1 MPGSML
7 NLAALQETPLRRDPF
22 DHVVVPD
29 FVPAETLQRVMKD
42 FPAVAGAGSYPL
54 SALRGGAAF
63 SALTDI
69 LQGEEMTAAI
79 SEKFDIPLSD
89 RPTMITVRG
98 QCRPS
103 DGQIHTDSRGK
114 LVTVLLYLNESWD
127 TGGGRLRLLRT
138 PDDIDDF
145 AVEVPP
151 GGGTMLAFPCT
162 ENAWHGHK
170 SFEGMRRSIQLN
182 WVRDIGYLRKERFRH
197 GVSALFKKARFA

>member
-1 MPGSML
+1 MPSSML
-7 NLAALQETPLRRDPF
+7 NLAALQDTPLRHDPF

-29 FVPAETLQRVMKD
+29 FVPAEDLRRVMAD
-42 FPAVAGAGSYPL
+42 FPAVDSPGSYPL
-54 SALRGGAAF
+54 HALQSGGAF

-79 SEKFDIPLSD
+79 SKKFDISLSD

-103 DGQIHTDSRGK
+103 DGKIHTDSNGK

-127 TGGGRLRLLRT
+127 TDGGRLRLLRT
-138 PDDIDDF
+138 PDDLDDF

-151 GGGTMLAFPCT
+151 ACGTMLAFRCT

-182 WVRDIGYLRKERFRH
+182 WVRDSGYLRKERFRH
-197 GVSALFKKARFA
+197 SVSALFKKARFA

>member
-1 MPGSML
+1 MPSSML
-7 NLAALQETPLRRDPF
+7 NLAALQETPLRHDPF

-29 FVPAETLQRVMKD
+29 FVPTEELQRVMED
-42 FPAVAGAGSYPL
+42 FPAVDSAGSYPL
-54 SALRGGAAF
+54 HALRSGGAF
-63 SALTDI
+63 SALADI

-79 SEKFDIPLSD
+79 SEKFDISLSN

-103 DGQIHTDSRGK
+103 DGKIHTDSNGK

-127 TGGGRLRLLRT
+127 TDGGRLRLLRT
-138 PDDIDDF
+138 PDDIEDF

-151 GGGTMLAFPCT
+151 ACGTMLAFRCT

-170 SFEGMRRSIQLN
+170 SFEGKRRSIQLN
-182 WVRDIGYLRKERFRH
+182 WVRDSGYLRKERFRH
-197 GVSALFKKARFA
+197 SVSALFKKARIA

>member
-1 MPGSML
+1 MPSSML
-7 NLAALQETPLRRDPF
+7 NLAALQDTPLRHDPF

-29 FVPAETLQRVMKD
+29 FVPAEDLRRVMAD
-42 FPAVAGAGSYPL
+42 FPAVDSPGSYPL
-54 SALRGGAAF
+54 HALQSGGAF

-79 SEKFDIPLSD
+79 SKKFDISLSD
-89 RPTMITVRG
+89 HPTMITVRG

-103 DGQIHTDSRGK
+103 DGKIHTDSNGK

-127 TGGGRLRLLRT
+127 TDGGRLRLLRT
-138 PDDIDDF
+138 PDDLDDF

-151 GGGTMLAFPCT
+151 ACGTMLAFRCT

-182 WVRDIGYLRKERFRH
+182 WVRDSGYLRKERFRH
-197 GVSALFKKARFA
+197 SVSALFKKARFA

>member
-1 MPGSML
+1 MPSSML
-7 NLAALQETPLRRDPF
+7 NLAALQDTPLRHDPF

-29 FVPAETLQRVMKD
+29 FVPAEDLRRVMAD
-42 FPAVAGAGSYPL
+42 FPAVDSPGSYPL
-54 SALRGGAAF
+54 HALRSGGAF

-79 SEKFDIPLSD
+79 SKKFDISLSD

-103 DGQIHTDSRGK
+103 DGKIHTDSNGK

-127 TGGGRLRLLRT
+127 TDGGRLRLLRT
-138 PDDIDDF
+138 PDDLDDF

-151 GGGTMLAFPCT
+151 ACGTMLAFRCT

-182 WVRDIGYLRKERFRH
+182 WVRDSGYLRKERFRH
-197 GVSALFKKARFA
+197 SVSALFKKARFA